1 MTELKYLG
9 VKWTQKN
16 IEQWAADKFG
26 RRSALE
32 TAIRGNKEMGEL
44 LTALHN
50 GKNDLAVGEVADVAI
65 FLLQVAERL
74 GFDLMLEVQNKMN
87 INAGRNWQQLEDGSF
102 QHV

>member
-1 MTELKYLG
+1 MR
-9 VKWTQKN
+9 WTQQK

-26 RRSALE
+26 RRSSLE
-32 TAIRGNKEMGEL
+32 TAVRGNKEMGEL
-44 LTALHN
+44 LMALHN
-50 GKNDLAVGEVADVAI
+50 GKNDIAVGEVADVGI

-74 GFDLMLEVQNKMN
+74 GVSLHDEIQKKMD